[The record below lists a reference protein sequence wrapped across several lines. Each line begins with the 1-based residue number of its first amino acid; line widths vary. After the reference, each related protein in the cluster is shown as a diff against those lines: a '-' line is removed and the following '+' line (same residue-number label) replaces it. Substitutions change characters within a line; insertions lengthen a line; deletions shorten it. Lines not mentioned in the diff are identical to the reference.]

1 MKSPAKIGESRFLG
15 NISTSSIRNLLPRS
29 IYAKQKSIQSQSFRS
44 NDENAPPCDPNALT
58 PHSDL
63 QLKNKSPQKV
73 FPSTPPEEHTQIL
86 KLGPETYS
94 EDRED
99 TASKSPSKFEGR
111 SVLATRSNEITEEDD
126 ELGDQIRELKEDLIR
141 TKSDGYKPD
150 GSKSGGYFARESL
163 SQLRMSI
170 NKSLVMSC
178 DDNKK
183 DDDGDYDVM
192 ELNKHVEKYCDA
204 DDLRDSVQS
213 SFASASC
220 CEAESMSGDEICSED
235 VEIHK
240 ECAFSESVGSGIS
253 ISLPHQTRVLEEPI
267 LSESPKLRNFRKSLA
282 ASTKFQA
289 TARNVTESSN
299 KKPLNP
305 TDSLAASLQRGLQI
319 IDTHQRSSLSNR
331 SSVSFSFGHLSLK
344 PCDEAEILSASVK
357 SLQEVRS
364 KEGGSSI
371 LLCLSCRQKLD
382 QEAEGGCTG
391 EKHLKN
397 ICAEQAT
404 KIEQLTCL
412 LDQYKNNTMQE
423 PSKLMNTND
432 GGDKTNQLSEKE
444 ALLKE
449 IAELKSKL
457 QPTKSTENL
466 RSSLLLRSFQMRKST
481 DLTRNTENNSDG
493 LEEERERWTEM
504 ESEWISLTDDLRMDI
519 DNHRRHA
526 EDLEI
531 ELRKEKTAAEELND
545 ALGRAMLGHSR
556 FIEQYT
562 ELQEKYDE
570 LVERHNVTLA
580 GIVDV
585 KKAAAKAAVKGRHGK
600 SFAKAFSAELTAIRA
615 EKEKE
620 REFLKKENKGLKIQ
634 LRDTAEAVQAA
645 GELLI
650 RLREAEQYVQ
660 SSEERFSLLEEENA
674 KLTMQMEKLKSK
686 HKTEMSTMKQYLA
699 ESKLPGSALQP
710 WFTGNEEHLSEDRTG
725 LVKENEEHRT
735 GVVSYDDYAD
745 DQAWRAEFVIYVLQ
759 PLKLEWLGA
768 ALDLL
773 LVSLVST
780 ISALFLY
787 NLDGETIELFTTI
800 ETSKHKPQDVTYTI
814 DATRGLVYLSGRA
827 SPEIVLRIRKAKKHA
842 KLIHMD
848 YGHVIPPPYN
858 PPNPYEAVP
867 ITYNYQNTWPPS
879 PYQSPMYQPTA
890 PPSPM
895 TQYMYYRQDP
905 NIQQPHPMAFPYNY
919 YPYYV
924 PEVLQS
930 PPPYIPTREGV
941 TGEQQCRIL

>member
-1 MKSPAKIGESRFLG
+1 MKSPAKMGESRILG

-44 NDENAPPCDPNALT
+44 NDENAPPCDPNAVT

-73 FPSTPPEEHTQIL
+73 FPSALREEHTQIL
-86 KLGPETYS
+86 KLGPNTYS
-94 EDRED
+94 EDKED
-99 TASKSPSKFEGR
+99 TVPKSPSKFEGR
-111 SVLATRSNEITEEDD
+111 RVLATRSNSMDNEIIEEDD
-126 ELGDQIRELKEDLIR
+126 ELGDQIRELKEELIR

-170 NKSLVMSC
+170 NKSLVMSSGNKEEDDC
-178 DDNKK
+178 DD
-183 DDDGDYDVM
+183 DVM

-240 ECAFSESVGSGIS
+240 ECAFAESVGSGIS
-253 ISLPHQTRVLEEPI
+253 ISLPRQTRVLEEPI
-267 LSESPKLRNFRKSLA
+267 LSESPKLRNFRKSVA

-289 TARNVTESSN
+289 SARNVTESSN
-299 KKPLNP
+299 KKSLNP

-357 SLQEVRS
+357 SKQEDIP

-382 QEAEGGCTG
+382 QEAEGGCTD

-432 GGDKTNQLSEKE
+432 GGDRTNQLSEKE

-504 ESEWISLTDDLRMDI
+504 ESEWISLTDDLRLDI
-519 DNHRRHA
+519 DNH
-526 EDLEI
+526 L
-531 ELRKEKTAAEELND
+531 
-545 ALGRAMLGHSR
+545 
-556 FIEQYT
+556 
-562 ELQEKYDE
+562 
-570 LVERHNVTLA
+570 
-580 GIVDV
+580 
-585 KKAAAKAAVKGRHGK
+585 KGRHGK

-674 KLTMQMEKLKSK
+674 KLKMQMEKLKGK

-710 WFTGNEEHLSEDRTG
+710 WFTGNEEHLSEDRNG
-725 LVKENEEHRT
+725 LSEHRT

-745 DQAWRAEFVIYVLQ
+745 DQAWRAEFGAIY
-759 PLKLEWLGA
+759 
-768 ALDLL
+768 
-773 LVSLVST
+773 
-780 ISALFLY
+780 
-787 NLDGETIELFTTI
+787 
-800 ETSKHKPQDVTYTI
+800 QD
-814 DATRGLVYLSGRA
+814 
-827 SPEIVLRIRKAKKHA
+827 H
-842 KLIHMD
+842 
-848 YGHVIPPPYN
+848 
-858 PPNPYEAVP
+858 
-867 ITYNYQNTWPPS
+867 
-879 PYQSPMYQPTA
+879 
-890 PPSPM
+890 
-895 TQYMYYRQDP
+895 QY
-905 NIQQPHPMAFPYNY
+905 
-919 YPYYV
+919 
-924 PEVLQS
+924 
-930 PPPYIPTREGV
+930 
-941 TGEQQCRIL
+941 

>member
-1 MKSPAKIGESRFLG
+1 MKSPAKIGESRLLG

-29 IYAKQKSIQSQSFRS
+29 IYAKQKSIQSQQSFRS

-58 PHSDL
+58 PHNDL
-63 QLKNKSPQKV
+63 QLKNNKV
-73 FPSTPPEEHTQIL
+73 FPSTLPEEHTQIL
-86 KLGPETYS
+86 KSGPNTYS
-94 EDRED
+94 EDEED
-99 TASKSPSKFEGR
+99 SVSNAPPKFEGR
-111 SVLATRSNEITEEDD
+111 SVLATRSNSMDNEITEEDD
-126 ELGDQIRELKEDLIR
+126 ELGDQIRELKEELIR
-141 TKSDGYKPD
+141 TKSDGYNKPD

-170 NKSLVMSC
+170 NKSIIMSC
-178 DDNKK
+178 DNKE
-183 DDDGDYDVM
+183 DDDDDDDVM
-192 ELNKHVEKYCDA
+192 ELNKHVDKYCDI

-220 CEAESMSGDEICSED
+220 CEAESMSGDELCSED
-235 VEIHK
+235 VEMHK
-240 ECAFSESVGSGIS
+240 ECAFAESVGNGIS
-253 ISLPHQTRVLEEPI
+253 IRLPHQTRILEEPI

-289 TARNVTESSN
+289 SARNVTESVAVSN
-299 KKPLNP
+299 KPLNP

-319 IDTHQRSSLSNR
+319 IDSHQRSSISNR

-344 PCDEAEILSASVK
+344 PSDEAEILSASVK
-357 SLQEVRS
+357 SLQEDRP

-382 QEAEGGCTG
+382 HEAEGGCTD

-412 LDQYKNNTMQE
+412 VDQYKKNTLQE
-423 PSKLMNTND
+423 SSKLTKSDD
-432 GGDKTNQLSEKE
+432 GGDETIQLNEEFGKIKIDLGEKE

-481 DLTRNTENNSDG
+481 DLTRNAENNSDG

-519 DNHRRHA
+519 DNHRKHA

-545 ALGRAMLGHSR
+545 ALGRAMLGHTR

-570 LVERHNVTLA
+570 LVERHHVTLA

-674 KLTMQMEKLKSK
+674 KLKMQMEKLKSK
-686 HKTEMSTMKQYLA
+686 HKTETSTMKQYLA

-710 WFTGNEEHLSEDRTG
+710 WFKENEEHETEHRTG
-725 LVKENEEHRT
+725 LVKENEEHETERRT

-745 DQAWRAEFVIYVLQ
+745 DQAWRAEFGAIY
-759 PLKLEWLGA
+759 
-768 ALDLL
+768 
-773 LVSLVST
+773 
-780 ISALFLY
+780 
-787 NLDGETIELFTTI
+787 
-800 ETSKHKPQDVTYTI
+800 QD
-814 DATRGLVYLSGRA
+814 
-827 SPEIVLRIRKAKKHA
+827 H
-842 KLIHMD
+842 
-848 YGHVIPPPYN
+848 
-858 PPNPYEAVP
+858 
-867 ITYNYQNTWPPS
+867 
-879 PYQSPMYQPTA
+879 
-890 PPSPM
+890 
-895 TQYMYYRQDP
+895 QY
-905 NIQQPHPMAFPYNY
+905 
-919 YPYYV
+919 
-924 PEVLQS
+924 
-930 PPPYIPTREGV
+930 
-941 TGEQQCRIL
+941 

>member
-44 NDENAPPCDPNALT
+44 NDENAPPCDPNAL
-58 PHSDL
+58 PHHSDL

-86 KLGPETYS
+86 KLGPDTYS

-192 ELNKHVEKYCDA
+192 ELNKHVEKYCDDA

-235 VEIHK
+235 VEVHK

-267 LSESPKLRNFRKSLA
+267 LSESPKLRNFRKSVA

-289 TARNVTESSN
+289 SARNVTESSN

-382 QEAEGGCTG
+382 QEAEGGCTD

-423 PSKLMNTND
+423 PSKVRKHVTFQTHKQTSEFLFMPTLTMLYLFVQLMNTND

-674 KLTMQMEKLKSK
+674 KLKMQMEKLKSK

-725 LVKENEEHRT
+725 LVKENEEHESEHRT

-745 DQAWRAEFVIYVLQ
+745 DQAWRAEFGAIY
-759 PLKLEWLGA
+759 
-768 ALDLL
+768 
-773 LVSLVST
+773 
-780 ISALFLY
+780 
-787 NLDGETIELFTTI
+787 
-800 ETSKHKPQDVTYTI
+800 QD
-814 DATRGLVYLSGRA
+814 
-827 SPEIVLRIRKAKKHA
+827 H
-842 KLIHMD
+842 
-848 YGHVIPPPYN
+848 
-858 PPNPYEAVP
+858 
-867 ITYNYQNTWPPS
+867 
-879 PYQSPMYQPTA
+879 
-890 PPSPM
+890 
-895 TQYMYYRQDP
+895 QY
-905 NIQQPHPMAFPYNY
+905 
-919 YPYYV
+919 
-924 PEVLQS
+924 
-930 PPPYIPTREGV
+930 
-941 TGEQQCRIL
+941 

>member
-1 MKSPAKIGESRFLG
+1 MKSPAKIGENRFLG

-29 IYAKQKSIQSQSFRS
+29 IYAKQKSIQNPQAQSFRS
-44 NDENAPPCDPNALT
+44 NDENAPPCDSNIHTA
-58 PHSDL
+58 HNDL
-63 QLKNKSPQKV
+63 HLKKKSPQKV
-73 FPSTPPEEHTQIL
+73 FLSAATQIL
-86 KLGPETYS
+86 PEEQTQ
-94 EDRED
+94 
-99 TASKSPSKFEGR
+99 FEAR
-111 SVLATRSNEITEEDD
+111 NVLATRSVPMANEITEEDD
-126 ELGDQIRELKEDLIR
+126 KLGDQIRELKEELIR

-150 GSKSGGYFARESL
+150 GSKGGYFVRESL

-178 DDNKK
+178 GNKEDSEKETMDD
-183 DDDGDYDVM
+183 DVM
-192 ELNKHVEKYCDA
+192 ELNRHIEKFHAFSDV
-204 DDLRDSVQS
+204 DDLKDSMQS

-240 ECAFSESVGSGIS
+240 RRIHKDCALAESVGNGIS
-253 ISLPHQTRVLEEPI
+253 ISLPHQARTLEEPA
-267 LSESPKLRNFRKSLA
+267 LSESPKIRNFRKSVA
-282 ASTKFQA
+282 VSTKFQA
-289 TARNVTESSN
+289 SPRNVTESHNIGSKTVEQFGPCMS
-299 KKPLNP
+299 KKPLSP

-319 IDTHQRSSLSNR
+319 IDCHQRSSLSNR

-344 PCDEAEILSASVK
+344 PCDEAENLSASAL
-357 SLQEVRS
+357 LQEDRP

-382 QEAEGGCTG
+382 QEAEGGYKATEETCAD

-397 ICAEQAT
+397 MCMEQAT

-412 LDQYKNNTMQE
+412 LDQYKKNSVQE
-423 PSKLMNTND
+423 PSKLMKPID
-432 GGDKTNQLSEKE
+432 GEDGTEVVKETYETNQLSEEFGKKRIDLSEKE

-457 QPTKSTENL
+457 QPTKSTDNL

-481 DLTRNTENNSDG
+481 DLTKNAENNSDV

-519 DNHRRHA
+519 DSHRRHA

-531 ELRKEKTAAEELND
+531 ELKKEKMATEELND
-545 ALGRAMLGHSR
+545 ALSRAMVGHSR

-570 LVERHNVTLA
+570 LAERHSVTMA

-600 SFAKAFSAELTAIRA
+600 RFAKAFSAELTAIRA

-620 REFLKKENKGLKIQ
+620 REFLKKENKGLKVQ

-660 SSEERFSLLEEENA
+660 SSEERFSLIEEENERL
-674 KLTMQMEKLKSK
+674 KKQMEKLKSK

-699 ESKLPGSALQP
+699 ESKLPGSALEP
-710 WFTGNEEHLSEDRTG
+710 WFKENEENLSEHRTG
-725 LVKENEEHRT
+725 LVMENEEHESEHRT
-735 GVVSYDDYAD
+735 GLVSYDDYAD
-745 DQAWRAEFVIYVLQ
+745 DQAWRAEFGAIY
-759 PLKLEWLGA
+759 
-768 ALDLL
+768 
-773 LVSLVST
+773 
-780 ISALFLY
+780 
-787 NLDGETIELFTTI
+787 
-800 ETSKHKPQDVTYTI
+800 QDQE
-814 DATRGLVYLSGRA
+814 S
-827 SPEIVLRIRKAKKHA
+827 
-842 KLIHMD
+842 
-848 YGHVIPPPYN
+848 
-858 PPNPYEAVP
+858 
-867 ITYNYQNTWPPS
+867 
-879 PYQSPMYQPTA
+879 
-890 PPSPM
+890 
-895 TQYMYYRQDP
+895 
-905 NIQQPHPMAFPYNY
+905 
-919 YPYYV
+919 
-924 PEVLQS
+924 
-930 PPPYIPTREGV
+930 
-941 TGEQQCRIL
+941 

>member
-1 MKSPAKIGESRFLG
+1 MKSPAKIGENRFLG

-44 NDENAPPCDPNALT
+44 NDENAPPCDENIQSS
-58 PHSDL
+58 HNDL

-73 FPSTPPEEHTQIL
+73 FPSTLPEEHSQIL
-86 KLGPETYS
+86 KLGPNTYS
-94 EDRED
+94 GDKEDS
-99 TASKSPSKFEGR
+99 ASKSPSKFEGM
-111 SVLATRSNEITEEDD
+111 SVLATRSKSMDNEITEEDD
-126 ELGDQIRELKEDLIR
+126 QLGDQIRELKEELVR

-178 DDNKK
+178 DIKEEDD
-183 DDDGDYDVM
+183 DDDGDVM

-240 ECAFSESVGSGIS
+240 ECAFAESVGNGIS
-253 ISLPHQTRVLEEPI
+253 ISLPHQTRILEEPI
-267 LSESPKLRNFRKSLA
+267 LSESPKIRNFRKSVA

-289 TARNVTESSN
+289 SGRNVTESSN
-299 KKPLNP
+299 TGNKNSIAVSKKKPLSP
-305 TDSLAASLQRGLQI
+305 TDSLAASLQKGLQI
-319 IDTHQRSSLSNR
+319 IDSHQRSSLSNR

-344 PCDEAEILSASVK
+344 PCDEAENLNASVK
-357 SLQEVRS
+357 SLQENRP

-382 QEAEGGCTG
+382 QEAEGGYTD
-391 EKHLKN
+391 EKHHLKD

-412 LDQYKNNTMQE
+412 LDQYKKNTVQE
-423 PSKLMNTND
+423 SSKLTKSED
-432 GGDKTNQLSEKE
+432 GGDETEVVKETYETNQLSEEFGKIRIDLSEKE

-457 QPTKSTENL
+457 QPTRSTDNL

-481 DLTRNTENNSDG
+481 DLTRNAENNNDA

-519 DNHRRHA
+519 DNHRRHS

-531 ELRKEKTAAEELND
+531 ELRKEKMAIEELND
-545 ALGRAMLGHSR
+545 ALGRAMLGHSK

-570 LVERHNVTLA
+570 LLERHNVTMA

-660 SSEERFSLLEEENA
+660 SSEERFSLLEEDNA
-674 KLTMQMEKLKSK
+674 KLKMQMEKLKSK

-710 WFTGNEEHLSEDRTG
+710 WFKEDEEHETEDRTG
-725 LVKENEEHRT
+725 LVKENEEHETERRT

-745 DQAWRAEFVIYVLQ
+745 DQAWRAEFGAIY
-759 PLKLEWLGA
+759 
-768 ALDLL
+768 
-773 LVSLVST
+773 
-780 ISALFLY
+780 
-787 NLDGETIELFTTI
+787 
-800 ETSKHKPQDVTYTI
+800 QD
-814 DATRGLVYLSGRA
+814 
-827 SPEIVLRIRKAKKHA
+827 H
-842 KLIHMD
+842 
-848 YGHVIPPPYN
+848 
-858 PPNPYEAVP
+858 
-867 ITYNYQNTWPPS
+867 
-879 PYQSPMYQPTA
+879 
-890 PPSPM
+890 
-895 TQYMYYRQDP
+895 QY
-905 NIQQPHPMAFPYNY
+905 
-919 YPYYV
+919 
-924 PEVLQS
+924 
-930 PPPYIPTREGV
+930 
-941 TGEQQCRIL
+941 

>member
-1 MKSPAKIGESRFLG
+1 MKSPAKMGESRILG

-44 NDENAPPCDPNALT
+44 NDENAPPCDPNAVT

-73 FPSTPPEEHTQIL
+73 FPSALREEHTQIL
-86 KLGPETYS
+86 KLGPNTYS
-94 EDRED
+94 EDKED
-99 TASKSPSKFEGR
+99 TVPKSPSKFEGR
-111 SVLATRSNEITEEDD
+111 RVLATRSNSMDNEIIEEDD
-126 ELGDQIRELKEDLIR
+126 ELGDQIRELKEELIR

-170 NKSLVMSC
+170 NKSLVMSSGNKEEDDC
-178 DDNKK
+178 DD
-183 DDDGDYDVM
+183 DVM

-240 ECAFSESVGSGIS
+240 ECAFAESVGSGIS
-253 ISLPHQTRVLEEPI
+253 ISLPRQTRVLEEPI
-267 LSESPKLRNFRKSLA
+267 LSESPKLRNFRKSVA

-289 TARNVTESSN
+289 SARNVTESSN
-299 KKPLNP
+299 KKSLNP

-357 SLQEVRS
+357 SKQEDIP

-382 QEAEGGCTG
+382 QEAEGGCTD

-432 GGDKTNQLSEKE
+432 GGDRTNQLSEKE

-493 LEEERERWTEM
+493 LEEE
-504 ESEWISLTDDLRMDI
+504 L
-519 DNHRRHA
+519 
-526 EDLEI
+526 
-531 ELRKEKTAAEELND
+531 
-545 ALGRAMLGHSR
+545 
-556 FIEQYT
+556 
-562 ELQEKYDE
+562 
-570 LVERHNVTLA
+570 
-580 GIVDV
+580 DV

-674 KLTMQMEKLKSK
+674 KLKMQMEKLKGK
-686 HKTEMSTMKQYLA
+686 HQTEMSTMKQYLA

-725 LVKENEEHRT
+725 LVKENEEQTYKRNRLI
-735 GVVSYDDYAD
+735 SY
-745 DQAWRAEFVIYVLQ
+745 
-759 PLKLEWLGA
+759 K
-768 ALDLL
+768 
-773 LVSLVST
+773 ST
-780 ISALFLY
+780 
-787 NLDGETIELFTTI
+787 
-800 ETSKHKPQDVTYTI
+800 V
-814 DATRGLVYLSGRA
+814 
-827 SPEIVLRIRKAKKHA
+827 
-842 KLIHMD
+842 
-848 YGHVIPPPYN
+848 
-858 PPNPYEAVP
+858 
-867 ITYNYQNTWPPS
+867 
-879 PYQSPMYQPTA
+879 
-890 PPSPM
+890 
-895 TQYMYYRQDP
+895 
-905 NIQQPHPMAFPYNY
+905 
-919 YPYYV
+919 
-924 PEVLQS
+924 
-930 PPPYIPTREGV
+930 
-941 TGEQQCRIL
+941 

>member
-745 DQAWRAEFVIYVLQ
+745 DQAWRAEFGAIY
-759 PLKLEWLGA
+759 
-768 ALDLL
+768 
-773 LVSLVST
+773 
-780 ISALFLY
+780 
-787 NLDGETIELFTTI
+787 
-800 ETSKHKPQDVTYTI
+800 QD
-814 DATRGLVYLSGRA
+814 
-827 SPEIVLRIRKAKKHA
+827 H
-842 KLIHMD
+842 
-848 YGHVIPPPYN
+848 
-858 PPNPYEAVP
+858 
-867 ITYNYQNTWPPS
+867 
-879 PYQSPMYQPTA
+879 
-890 PPSPM
+890 
-895 TQYMYYRQDP
+895 QY
-905 NIQQPHPMAFPYNY
+905 
-919 YPYYV
+919 
-924 PEVLQS
+924 
-930 PPPYIPTREGV
+930 
-941 TGEQQCRIL
+941 

>member
-1 MKSPAKIGESRFLG
+1 MKSPAKIGENRFLG

-29 IYAKQKSIQSQSFRS
+29 IYAKHKSIQSQSFRS
-44 NDENAPPCDPNALT
+44 NDENAPPPRDSNIQQT
-58 PHSDL
+58 DL
-63 QLKNKSPQKV
+63 QLQNKAPHKV
-73 FPSTPPEEHTQIL
+73 FPSTLPEEQHSQIL
-86 KLGPETYS
+86 KSGPNAYS
-94 EDRED
+94 EDKE
-99 TASKSPSKFEGR
+99 TNSPSKFEGR
-111 SVLATRSNEITEEDD
+111 SVLATRSSSMDNEITEEDD
-126 ELGDQIRELKEDLIR
+126 ELGDQIRELKEELIR

-170 NKSLVMSC
+170 NKSLVLSC
-178 DDNKK
+178 DDDNKEEEDC
-183 DDDGDYDVM
+183 DDDVM
-192 ELNKHVEKYCDA
+192 ELNKHVDKYCDDA

-240 ECAFSESVGSGIS
+240 ECAFPESVGNGIS

-267 LSESPKLRNFRKSLA
+267 LSESPKLRNIRKSVA
-282 ASTKFQA
+282 ASSTKFQA
-289 TARNVTESSN
+289 SAARPSVSN
-299 KKPLNP
+299 KKPLSP
-305 TDSLAASLQRGLQI
+305 TDSLAASLQRGLQV
-319 IDTHQRSSLSNR
+319 IDSHQRSSLSNR

-344 PCDEAEILSASVK
+344 PCENLSASVK
-357 SLQEVRS
+357 SFQEDRP
-364 KEGGSSI
+364 KEGGGSSI

-382 QEAEGGCTG
+382 QEAEGGCTD
-391 EKHLKN
+391 EKHLKS

-412 LDQYKNNTMQE
+412 VDQYKKNTVLE
-423 PSKLMNTND
+423 SSKLTKSDD
-432 GGDKTNQLSEKE
+432 GGDETEVVKETYETNQLSEEFGKSRIDLGEKE

-481 DLTRNTENNSDG
+481 DLTRNAENNSDG

-504 ESEWISLTDDLRMDI
+504 ESEWISLTDDLRTDI
-519 DNHRRHA
+519 DSHRRHA
-526 EDLEI
+526 EDLEM
-531 ELRKEKTAAEELND
+531 ELRKEKTATEELND

-570 LVERHNVTLA
+570 LVERHQVTLA

-585 KKAAAKAAVKGRHGK
+585 KKAAAKAAVKGRDGK
-600 SFAKAFSAELTAIRA
+600 RFAKAFSAELTAIRA

-660 SSEERFSLLEEENA
+660 SAEERFSLLEEENA
-674 KLTMQMEKLKSK
+674 KLKMQMEKLKDK
-686 HKTEMSTMKQYLA
+686 HKTEMGTMKQYLA

-710 WFTGNEEHLSEDRTG
+710 WFKENEEEDETEHRTG
-725 LVKENEEHRT
+725 LVKENEEYETERRT
-735 GVVSYDDYAD
+735 GGVVSYDDYAD
-745 DQAWRAEFVIYVLQ
+745 DQAWRAEFGAIY
-759 PLKLEWLGA
+759 
-768 ALDLL
+768 
-773 LVSLVST
+773 
-780 ISALFLY
+780 
-787 NLDGETIELFTTI
+787 
-800 ETSKHKPQDVTYTI
+800 QD
-814 DATRGLVYLSGRA
+814 
-827 SPEIVLRIRKAKKHA
+827 H
-842 KLIHMD
+842 
-848 YGHVIPPPYN
+848 
-858 PPNPYEAVP
+858 
-867 ITYNYQNTWPPS
+867 
-879 PYQSPMYQPTA
+879 
-890 PPSPM
+890 
-895 TQYMYYRQDP
+895 QY
-905 NIQQPHPMAFPYNY
+905 
-919 YPYYV
+919 
-924 PEVLQS
+924 
-930 PPPYIPTREGV
+930 
-941 TGEQQCRIL
+941 

>member
-1 MKSPAKIGESRFLG
+1 MKSPAKIGENRFLG

-44 NDENAPPCDPNALT
+44 DDENAPPCDPNIQT
-58 PHSDL
+58 DL

-73 FPSTPPEEHTQIL
+73 FPSTLPEEHTQIL
-86 KLGPETYS
+86 KSGPNNYS
-94 EDRED
+94 EDKEED
-99 TASKSPSKFEGR
+99 TVSKSPSKQFEGR
-111 SVLATRSNEITEEDD
+111 SVLATRSRSMDNEITEED
-126 ELGDQIRELKEDLIR
+126 ELGDQIRELKEELIR

-150 GSKSGGYFARESL
+150 GSKSGGYFARDSL

-170 NKSLVMSC
+170 NKSLVMTC
-178 DDNKK
+178 DDNKEEDC
-183 DDDGDYDVM
+183 DDDVM

-220 CEAESMSGDEICSED
+220 CEAESMSGDDICSED

-240 ECAFSESVGSGIS
+240 ECAFPEPLGNGIS

-267 LSESPKLRNFRKSLA
+267 LSESPKLRNIRKSVA
-282 ASTKFQA
+282 ASTKFSPS
-289 TARNVTESSN
+289 VS
-299 KKPLNP
+299 KKPLSP
-305 TDSLAASLQRGLQI
+305 TDSLAASLQRGLQV
-319 IDTHQRSSLSNR
+319 IDSHQRSSLSNR

-344 PCDEAEILSASVK
+344 PCENLSASVK
-357 SLQEVRS
+357 SFQEDKP
-364 KEGGSSI
+364 KEGASSI

-382 QEAEGGCTG
+382 QEAEGGCTD

-404 KIEQLTCL
+404 KIEQLTSL
-412 LDQYKNNTMQE
+412 VDQYKKNTVQE
-423 PSKLMNTND
+423 SSKLTKSVD
-432 GGDKTNQLSEKE
+432 GRDETEVVKETYETNQLSEKE

-481 DLTRNTENNSDG
+481 DLTRNAENNGDV

-519 DNHRRHA
+519 DNHRKHA
-526 EDLEI
+526 EDLEM
-531 ELRKEKTAAEELND
+531 ELRKEKTATEELND

-570 LVERHNVTLA
+570 LVERHQVTVA

-585 KKAAAKAAVKGRHGK
+585 KKAAAKAAVKGRDGK
-600 SFAKAFSAELTAIRA
+600 RFAKAFSAELTAIRA

-660 SSEERFSLLEEENA
+660 SSEERFSTLEEENA
-674 KLTMQMEKLKSK
+674 KLKMQMEKLKGK

-710 WFTGNEEHLSEDRTG
+710 WFKEGEEDETEHRTG
-725 LVKENEEHRT
+725 VVVKENEEYETESRT
-735 GVVSYDDYAD
+735 GGVVSYDDYAD
-745 DQAWRAEFVIYVLQ
+745 DQAWRAEFGAIY
-759 PLKLEWLGA
+759 
-768 ALDLL
+768 
-773 LVSLVST
+773 
-780 ISALFLY
+780 
-787 NLDGETIELFTTI
+787 
-800 ETSKHKPQDVTYTI
+800 QD
-814 DATRGLVYLSGRA
+814 
-827 SPEIVLRIRKAKKHA
+827 H
-842 KLIHMD
+842 
-848 YGHVIPPPYN
+848 
-858 PPNPYEAVP
+858 
-867 ITYNYQNTWPPS
+867 
-879 PYQSPMYQPTA
+879 
-890 PPSPM
+890 
-895 TQYMYYRQDP
+895 QY
-905 NIQQPHPMAFPYNY
+905 
-919 YPYYV
+919 
-924 PEVLQS
+924 
-930 PPPYIPTREGV
+930 
-941 TGEQQCRIL
+941 

>member
-1 MKSPAKIGESRFLG
+1 MKSPAKMGESRILG

-44 NDENAPPCDPNALT
+44 NDENAPPCDPNAVT
-58 PHSDL
+58 PRNDL

-73 FPSTPPEEHTQIL
+73 FPSALPEEHTQIL
-86 KLGPETYS
+86 KLGPNTYS
-94 EDRED
+94 EDKED
-99 TASKSPSKFEGR
+99 TVPKSPSKFEGR
-111 SVLATRSNEITEEDD
+111 SVLATRSNSMDNEIIEEDD
-126 ELGDQIRELKEDLIR
+126 ELGDQIRELKEELIR

-170 NKSLVMSC
+170 NKSLVMSSGNKEEDDC
-178 DDNKK
+178 DD
-183 DDDGDYDVM
+183 DDDVM

-240 ECAFSESVGSGIS
+240 ECAFAESVGSGIS

-267 LSESPKLRNFRKSLA
+267 LSESPKLRNFRKSVA

-289 TARNVTESSN
+289 SARNVTESSN
-299 KKPLNP
+299 KKSLNP

-357 SLQEVRS
+357 SKQEDRP

-382 QEAEGGCTG
+382 QEAEGGCTD

-481 DLTRNTENNSDG
+481 DLTRNTKNNSDG

-504 ESEWISLTDDLRMDI
+504 ESEWISLTDDLRLDI

-531 ELRKEKTAAEELND
+531 ELRKEKTASEELND

-562 ELQEKYDE
+562 ELQENYDE

-600 SFAKAFSAELTAIRA
+600 RFAKAFSAELTAIRA

-674 KLTMQMEKLKSK
+674 KLKMQMEKLKGK

-710 WFTGNEEHLSEDRTG
+710 WFTGNEEHLSEDRNG
-725 LVKENEEHRT
+725 LVKESEEHESEHRT

-745 DQAWRAEFVIYVLQ
+745 DQAWRAEFGAIY
-759 PLKLEWLGA
+759 
-768 ALDLL
+768 
-773 LVSLVST
+773 
-780 ISALFLY
+780 
-787 NLDGETIELFTTI
+787 
-800 ETSKHKPQDVTYTI
+800 QD
-814 DATRGLVYLSGRA
+814 
-827 SPEIVLRIRKAKKHA
+827 H
-842 KLIHMD
+842 
-848 YGHVIPPPYN
+848 
-858 PPNPYEAVP
+858 
-867 ITYNYQNTWPPS
+867 
-879 PYQSPMYQPTA
+879 
-890 PPSPM
+890 
-895 TQYMYYRQDP
+895 QY
-905 NIQQPHPMAFPYNY
+905 
-919 YPYYV
+919 
-924 PEVLQS
+924 
-930 PPPYIPTREGV
+930 
-941 TGEQQCRIL
+941 